1 MSVARTVLL
10 VRPAS
15 FGYNAETAVT
25 NHFQQTPAGL
35 DAAAGQQQALAE
47 FDAAVA
53 TLRAHGLEVLVFDD
67 TAAPAKPDAV
77 FPNNWLTL
85 HPDGRALLYP
95 MCAPNR
101 RAERR
106 PDILAALG
114 RQFQLREIID
124 FSPYE
129 AEGRY
134 LEGTGSLIFDHA
146 RRVAYAALSPRTDA
160 RLLAEVAALLGYHSL
175 AFHAVDGQGQ
185 AIYHTN
191 VMMCLGPGFAVIC
204 LESLPDAAERAAV
217 VAELEAGG
225 HEIVDITLA
234 QVARF
239 AGNML
244 ALESAA
250 GQPLLV
256 MSQSAH
262 DALTPAQREQLQRH
276 AELLPLCIP
285 TIETL
290 GGGSAR
296 CMLAEVLLPRA

>member
-15 FGYNAETAVT
+15 FGYNAETALT
-25 NHFQQTPAGL
+25 NHFQQPLTGL
-35 DAAAGQQQALAE
+35 DAAAAQQRALAE

-53 TLRAHGLEVLVFDD
+53 ALRARGLEVLVFDD

-95 MCAPNR
+95 MCAPSR

-114 RQFQLREIID
+114 RQFRLREIID

-129 AEGRY
+129 AEQRY

-146 RRVAYAALSPRTDA
+146 QRVVYAALSPRTDA
-160 RLLAEVAALLGYHSL
+160 GLLAEVAALLGYRPV

-191 VMMCLGPGFAVIC
+191 VMMCLGPGFASLC

-217 VAELEAGG
+217 LAELEAGG
-225 HEIVDITLA
+225 REIVDITLA
-234 QVARF
+234 QVAHF

-256 MSQSAH
+256 LSQSAH
-262 DALTPAQREQLQRH
+262 DALTPAQRQRLQRH
-276 AELLPLCIP
+276 CELLPLRIP